1 MSFPSRRVGPADDRM
16 RPDDAAIR
24 HHPTLADHIAHRA
37 QERVTQELLEQ
48 LRRNI
53 NLSANATVR
62 HIQRANT
69 SSAQTPTNNTNQDPT
84 YTQMALT
91 LQSLMDMD
99 KRLRNLFDAVIPEAG
114 RINAL
119 KQPSMRNPDPPI
131 SSSDTDASPVGTEAE
146 LVEDQ
151 LPSRPVIES
160 DGAPL
165 NPESLPSNPPHQSL
179 RTHTTTRN
187 VLERVTAL
195 PIRLIES
202 ESMHSS
208 IVSNTAPTIT
218 LQIKSIICLI
228 QWAWELGQC
237 KQIQR
242 LLHLTYQS
250 PGQSRHLVHPP
261 CASKSILLE
270 VLTVTNAHSPG
281 GPTAV

>member
-24 HHPTLADHIAHRA
+24 HHPTLADHIAHHRA

-187 VLERVTAL
+187 VFRESNGLANQVDRERIYAL
-195 PIRLIES
+195 LHRIEYGTNNHTPNQVDHLSHPMGMGVGSVQANPEALASNLSVPGSVSPSRPSSMRIEVDPIR
-202 ESMHSS
+202 SS
-208 IVSNTAPTIT
+208 D
-218 LQIKSIICLI
+218 
-228 QWAWELGQC
+228 
-237 KQIQR
+237 
-242 LLHLTYQS
+242 
-250 PGQSRHLVHPP
+250 RH
-261 CASKSILLE
+261 KR
-270 VLTVTNAHSPG
+270 T
-281 GPTAV
+281 

>member
-1 MSFPSRRVGPADDRM
+1 MSFPSRWVGPADDRM

-24 HHPTLADHIAHRA
+24 HHPTLADHIARHRA

-187 VLERVTAL
+187 VFRESNGLANQVDRERIYAL
-195 PIRLIES
+195 LHRIEYGTNNHTPNQVDHLSHPMGMGVGSVQANPEALASNLSVPGSVLPSRPSSMRIEVDPIR
-202 ESMHSS
+202 SS
-208 IVSNTAPTIT
+208 D
-218 LQIKSIICLI
+218 
-228 QWAWELGQC
+228 
-237 KQIQR
+237 
-242 LLHLTYQS
+242 
-250 PGQSRHLVHPP
+250 RH
-261 CASKSILLE
+261 KR
-270 VLTVTNAHSPG
+270 T
-281 GPTAV
+281 

>member
-1 MSFPSRRVGPADDRM
+1 MKNSYSFRDQSLHE
-16 RPDDAAIR
+16 DAAIR
-24 HHPTLADHIAHRA
+24 HHPTLADHIARHRA

-91 LQSLMDMD
+91 LQSLVDMD
-99 KRLRNLFDAVIPEAG
+99 ERLRNLFDAVIPEAG

-119 KQPSMRNPDPPI
+119 EQPSMRNPDPPI

-165 NPESLPSNPPHQSL
+165 NPEESNGLANQVDRERIYALLHRIEYGTNNHTPNQVDHLSHPMGMGVGSVQANPEALASNLSVPGSVSPSRPSSM
-179 RTHTTTRN
+179 RIE
-187 VLERVTAL
+187 VD
-195 PIRLIES
+195 PIR
-202 ESMHSS
+202 SS
-208 IVSNTAPTIT
+208 D
-218 LQIKSIICLI
+218 
-228 QWAWELGQC
+228 
-237 KQIQR
+237 
-242 LLHLTYQS
+242 
-250 PGQSRHLVHPP
+250 RH
-261 CASKSILLE
+261 KR
-270 VLTVTNAHSPG
+270 T
-281 GPTAV
+281 

>member
-24 HHPTLADHIAHRA
+24 HHPTLADHIARHRA

-91 LQSLMDMD
+91 LQSLVDMD

-119 KQPSMRNPDPPI
+119 NNLQCGILIHQFRPQTPTQALLGQRRNLLKTNSRQDLNVFRESNGLANQVDRERIYALLHRIEYGTNNHTPNQVDHLSHPMGMGVGSVQANPEAL
-131 SSSDTDASPVGTEAE
+131 ASNLSVPGSVS
-146 LVEDQ
+146 
-151 LPSRPVIES
+151 PSRPSSMRIEV
-160 DGAPL
+160 D
-165 NPESLPSNPPHQSL
+165 
-179 RTHTTTRN
+179 
-187 VLERVTAL
+187 
-195 PIRLIES
+195 PIR
-202 ESMHSS
+202 SS
-208 IVSNTAPTIT
+208 D
-218 LQIKSIICLI
+218 
-228 QWAWELGQC
+228 
-237 KQIQR
+237 
-242 LLHLTYQS
+242 
-250 PGQSRHLVHPP
+250 RH
-261 CASKSILLE
+261 KR
-270 VLTVTNAHSPG
+270 T
-281 GPTAV
+281 